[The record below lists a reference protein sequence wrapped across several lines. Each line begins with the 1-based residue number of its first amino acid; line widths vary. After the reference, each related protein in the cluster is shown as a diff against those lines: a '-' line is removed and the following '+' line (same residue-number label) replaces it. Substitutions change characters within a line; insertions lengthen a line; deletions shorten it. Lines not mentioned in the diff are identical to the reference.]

1 MTTGA
6 ARAGCAPCTTGWCPA
21 EPARRVRLG
30 RCWVLVVFGGRDRT
44 EAEYRGLLAAA
55 GFRLTRVVPTTRPMS
70 VIEAVAA

>member
-1 MTTGA
+1 
-6 ARAGCAPCTTGWCPA
+6 
-21 EPARRVRLG
+21 LG